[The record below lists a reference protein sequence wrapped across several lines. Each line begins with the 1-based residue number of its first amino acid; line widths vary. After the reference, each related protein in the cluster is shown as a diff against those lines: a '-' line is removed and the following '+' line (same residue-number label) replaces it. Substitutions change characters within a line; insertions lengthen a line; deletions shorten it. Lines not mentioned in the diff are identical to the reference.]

1 MIMNASHSPSSLPNV
16 LRRRHVPERFS
27 WLDHRLLL
35 HGHLAACSSTDAL
48 ALYLVLCVAADS
60 KGLSYYSERRLGAIL
75 ALDTGQLRTARR
87 NLIEHDLIAWRH
99 PHYQVLCLDPE
110 CLRQERLRRP
120 EAREA
125 KERTAQTLTLR
136 EALEAISRAASKDHD

>member
-1 MIMNASHSPSSLPNV
+1 MIMNASNSPSSLPNV

-35 HGHLAACSSTDAL
+35 HGHLAACGSPDAL

-60 KGLSYYSERRLGAIL
+60 KGLSYYSERRLSGIL
-75 ALDTGQLRTARR
+75 ALDADKLRAARR
-87 NLIEHDLIAWRH
+87 VLIERDLIAWRR

-110 CLRQERLRRP
+110 CIRQERLRRP

-136 EALEAISRAASKDHD
+136 EALEAISRAASKDRD

>member
-1 MIMNASHSPSSLPNV
+1 MNASHSPSSLPNV

-35 HGHLAACSSTDAL
+35 HGHLAACGSPDAL

-60 KGLSYYSERRLGAIL
+60 KGLSYYSDRRLCSIL
-75 ALDTGQLRTARR
+75 ALDACMLRTARR
-87 NLIEHDLIAWRH
+87 ILIERDLIAWRR

-110 CLRQERLRRP
+110 CIRQERLRRP

-136 EALEAISRAASKDHD
+136 EALEAISHAASKDRD